1 MRDENR
7 GMNQAALAG
16 KRIIDLTRV
25 VAGPFCTQML
35 ADHGAE
41 VIKVE
46 PPQGDETR
54 KLGPPFV
61 DGTAAYFDGLNR
73 NKLGISLDLSRTQG
87 REALLRLLPDA
98 DVLVE
103 NFLPGTMEKW
113 GLGYDTVL
121 APRFPRLVYCRISG
135 FGTTGP
141 LGNLPGYDAVLQAMC
156 GLMSVNGD
164 DASGPTRVGVPIIDL
179 ATGLSAAFGILLAL
193 SERER
198 SGRGQLV
205 DCSLYD
211 TAMSLLHPHAAN
223 WFASGVTPTLTGS
236 AHPSISPYEKFAARG
251 AEIFLGVVN
260 DGQFAKLCRCIG
272 REDLLADPR
281 FSRNGPRLEHRAQ
294 LRLELEK
301 ALAQEEA
308 GPLCERLM
316 AAGVPAGP
324 VNSVPQALQQAHTL
338 ARDMVVEKDG
348 YRGLG
353 LAVKLG
359 RTPGNVR
366 RTPPRFGA
374 DTREVLRAAGV
385 SEEQIRTL
393 TGE

>member
-1 MRDENR
+1 MDV
-7 GMNQAALAG
+7 GALAG
-16 KRIIDLTRV
+16 KRIVDLTRV

-41 VIKVE
+41 VIKIE
-46 PPQGDETR
+46 SPQGDETR

-61 DGTAAYFDGLNR
+61 DGTAAYFTGLNR
-73 NKLGISLDLSRTQG
+73 NKLGLSLDLG
-87 REALLRLLPDA
+87 RPEARDALLRLLQDA

-113 GLGYDTVL
+113 GLSYDAVL

-164 DASGPTRVGVPIIDL
+164 ERSGATRVGVPIIDL

-211 TAMSLLHPHAAN
+211 TAMALLHPHAAN
-223 WFASGVTPTLTGS
+223 WFASGVTPKLTGS
-236 AHPSISPYEKFAARG
+236 AHPSISPYEKFATG
-251 AEIFLGVVN
+251 TGELFLGVVN
-260 DGQFAKLCRCIG
+260 DGQFAKLCRFIG
-272 REDLLADPR
+272 RADLPEDPR
-281 FSRNGPRLEHRAQ
+281 SSRNGPRLENRAQ
-294 LRLELEK
+294 LRKELET
-301 ALAQEEA
+301 ALAKEDA

-324 VNSVPQALQQAHTL
+324 VHSVPQALQHAHTA

-359 RTPGNVR
+359 RTPGSVR
-366 RTPPRFGA
+366 RAPPRFGA
-374 DTREVLRAAGV
+374 DTRAVLLAAGL
-385 SEEQIRTL
+385 SEAEIRKL
-393 TGE
+393 DRD

>member
-1 MRDENR
+1 MS
-7 GMNQAALAG
+7 AALAG
-16 KRIIDLTRV
+16 KRIVDLTRV

-41 VIKVE
+41 VLKIE

-61 DGTAAYFDGLNR
+61 DGTAAYFTGLNR
-73 NKLGISLDLSRTQG
+73 NKLGLSLDLSRPEA
-87 REALLRLLPDA
+87 RDALLHLLRDA
-98 DVLVE
+98 DVLIE

-113 GLGYDTVL
+113 GLSYDAVL

-164 DASGPTRVGVPIIDL
+164 EASGPTRVGVPIIDL
-179 ATGLSAAFGILLAL
+179 ATGLSAAVGILLAL

-211 TAMSLLHPHAAN
+211 TAMALLHPHAAN
-223 WFASGVTPTLTGS
+223 WFASGITPKLTGS
-236 AHPSISPYEKFAARG
+236 AHPSISPYEKFMTG
-251 AEIFLGVVN
+251 TGEMFLGVVN
-260 DGQFAKLCRCIG
+260 DGQFAKLCRFLG
-272 REDLLADPR
+272 REDLLTR
-281 FSRNGPRLEHRAQ
+281 FSRNAPRLENRAE
-294 LRLELEK
+294 LRAELEK
-301 ALAQEEA
+301 SLAKEDA

-324 VNSVPQALQQAHTL
+324 VHSVPQALQHPHTA

-353 LAVKLG
+353 IAVKLS
-359 RTPGNVR
+359 RTPGSVR
-366 RTPPRFGA
+366 RAPPRFGA
-374 DTREVLRAAGV
+374 DTRAVLLAAGL
-385 SEEQIRTL
+385 SEDEIRKL
-393 TGE
+393 DRD

>member
-1 MRDENR
+1 MT
-7 GMNQAALAG
+7 ALAG
-16 KRIIDLTRV
+16 KRIVDLTRV

-61 DGTAAYFDGLNR
+61 DDTAAYFTGLNR
-73 NKLGISLDLSRTQG
+73 NKLGVSLDLSRPEG
-87 REALLRLLPDA
+87 HEALLRLLRDA
-98 DVLVE
+98 DVLIE

-113 GLGYDTVL
+113 GLGYDAVL

-164 DASGPTRVGVPIIDL
+164 EASGPTRVGVPIIDL
-179 ATGLSAAFGILLAL
+179 ATGLSCAFGILLAL

-223 WFASGVTPTLTGS
+223 WFASGVTPKLTGS
-236 AHPSISPYEKFAARG
+236 AHPSISPYEKFAARSG
-251 AEIFLGVVN
+251 EIFLGVVN

-272 REDLLADPR
+272 REDLLEDPR
-281 FSRNGPRLEHRAQ
+281 FARNGPRLENRVQ
-294 LRLELEK
+294 LRRELEK
-301 ALAQEEA
+301 ALAHEDA
-308 GPLCERLM
+308 DPLCERLM

-324 VNSVPQALQQAHTL
+324 VHSVPQALEHPHTV
-338 ARDMVVEKDG
+338 ARDMVIEKDG

-353 LAVKLG
+353 VAVKLG
-359 RTPGNVR
+359 RTPGSVR
-366 RTPPRFGA
+366 RAPPRFGA
-374 DTREVLRAAGV
+374 DTREVLRAAGL
-385 SEEQIRTL
+385 SEDEIRKL
-393 TGE
+393 ARE

>member
-1 MRDENR
+1 MS
-7 GMNQAALAG
+7 GALEG
-16 KRIIDLTRV
+16 KRIVDLTRV

-35 ADHGAE
+35 ADHGAL
-41 VIKVE
+41 VVKVE
-46 PPQGDETR
+46 SPQGDETR

-61 DGTAAYFDGLNR
+61 DGTAAYFTGLNR
-73 NKLGISLDLSRTQG
+73 NKLGLSLDLSRPEA
-87 REALLRLLPDA
+87 RNALLRLLQDA
-98 DVLVE
+98 DVLIE

-113 GLGYDTVL
+113 GLGYGAVL

-164 DASGPTRVGVPIIDL
+164 ERSGPTRVGVPIIDL

-211 TAMSLLHPHAAN
+211 TAMALLHPHAAN
-223 WFASGVTPTLTGS
+223 WFASGVTPKLTGS
-236 AHPSISPYEKFAARG
+236 AHPSISPYEKFATG
-251 AEIFLGVVN
+251 SGEMFLGVVN
-260 DGQFAKLCRCIG
+260 DGQFAKLCRFIG
-272 REDLLADPR
+272 RADLLEDPR
-281 FSRNGPRLEHRAQ
+281 FSRNAPRLENRAQ
-294 LRLELEK
+294 LRKELEK
-301 ALAQEEA
+301 ALAKEDA

-324 VNSVPQALQQAHTL
+324 VHSVPQALQHAHTL

-353 LAVKLG
+353 VAVKLG
-359 RTPGNVR
+359 RTPGSVR
-366 RTPPRFGA
+366 RAPPRLGA
-374 DTREVLRAAGV
+374 DTSEVLRGAGL
-385 SEEQIRTL
+385 SDEEIRKL
-393 TGE
+393 ARE

>member
-1 MRDENR
+1 MSA
-7 GMNQAALAG
+7 GALAG
-16 KRIIDLTRV
+16 KRIVDLTRV
-25 VAGPFCTQML
+25 VAGPLCTQML
-35 ADHGAE
+35 GDHGAE
-41 VIKVE
+41 VIKIE

-61 DGTAAYFDGLNR
+61 EGSAAYFGGLNR
-73 NKLGISLDLSRTQG
+73 NKLGLSLDLSRPEA
-87 REALLRLLPDA
+87 REALMRLLQDA
-98 DVLVE
+98 DVLIE

-113 GLGYDTVL
+113 GLGYDAVL

-164 DASGPTRVGVPIIDL
+164 DNSGPTRVGVPIIDL

-198 SGRGQLV
+198 SGSGQLV

-211 TAMSLLHPHAAN
+211 TAMALLHPHAAN
-223 WFASGVTPTLTGS
+223 WFASGVTPGLTGS
-236 AHPSISPYEKFAARG
+236 AHPSISPYEKFATG
-251 AEIFLGVVN
+251 TGEMFLGVVN
-260 DGQFAKLCRCIG
+260 DGQFAKLCRCIR

-281 FSRNGPRLEHRAQ
+281 FSSNGSRLQNRAQ
-294 LRLELEK
+294 LRKELEE
-301 ALAQEEA
+301 ALAKEDA
-308 GPLCERLM
+308 GPFCERLM

-324 VNSVPQALQQAHTL
+324 VNSVPQALQHPHTV
-338 ARDMVVEKDG
+338 AREMVVEKDA

-353 LAVKLG
+353 VPVKLG
-359 RTPGNVR
+359 RTPGSVR
-366 RTPPRFGA
+366 RPPPGFGA
-374 DTREVLRAAGV
+374 DTRKVLLAAGL
-385 SEEQIRTL
+385 SEEEIRKL
-393 TGE
+393 THE

>member
-1 MRDENR
+1 
-7 GMNQAALAG
+7 MNPGALAG
-16 KRIIDLTRV
+16 KRIVDLTRV

-61 DGTAAYFDGLNR
+61 GDTAAYFTGLNR
-73 NKLGISLDLSRTQG
+73 NKLGLSLDLSSPGG
-87 REALLRLLPDA
+87 RDALLRLLRDA
-98 DVLVE
+98 DVLIE

-113 GLGYDTVL
+113 ALGYDAVL

-164 DASGPTRVGVPIIDL
+164 EASGPTRVGVPIIDL

-223 WFASGVTPTLTGS
+223 WFASGVAPKLTGS

-251 AEIFLGVVN
+251 GEIFLGVVN

-272 REDLLADPR
+272 REDLLADAR
-281 FSRNGPRLEHRAQ
+281 FSRNGPRLENRTQ
-294 LRLELEK
+294 LRRELEQ
-301 ALAQEEA
+301 ALAREDA
-308 GPLCERLM
+308 DPLCERLM

-324 VNSVPQALQQAHTL
+324 VHSVPQALQHAHTE
-338 ARDMVVEKDG
+338 AREMVVGKDG

-353 LAVKLG
+353 VAVKLG
-359 RTPGNVR
+359 RTPGSVR
-366 RTPPRFGA
+366 RAPPRFGA
-374 DTREVLRAAGV
+374 DTREVLLAAGL
-385 SEEQIRTL
+385 SEEEIRKL
-393 TGE
+393 AGE

>member
-1 MRDENR
+1 
-7 GMNQAALAG
+7 
-16 KRIIDLTRV
+16 
-25 VAGPFCTQML
+25 ML

-41 VIKVE
+41 VLKIE

-61 DGTAAYFDGLNR
+61 EGTAAYFTGLNR
-73 NKLGISLDLSRTQG
+73 NKLGLSLDLTRPEA
-87 REALLRLLPDA
+87 REALLRLLQDA
-98 DVLVE
+98 DVLIE

-113 GLGYDTVL
+113 GLGYDAVL

-156 GLMSVNGD
+156 GMMSVNGD
-164 DASGPTRVGVPIIDL
+164 DSSGPTRVGVPIIDL
-179 ATGLSAAFGILLAL
+179 ATGLSCAFGIMLAL

-223 WFASGVTPTLTGS
+223 WFASGVTPKLTGS

-251 AEIFLGVVN
+251 GEIFLGVVN
-260 DGQFAKLCRCIG
+260 DGQFSKLCRCIG
-272 REDLLADPR
+272 REDLLEDPR
-281 FSRNGPRLEHRAQ
+281 FARNGPRLENRVQ
-294 LRLELEK
+294 LRRELEK
-301 ALAQEEA
+301 ALAHEEA
-308 GPLCERLM
+308 DPLCERLM

-324 VNSVPQALQQAHTL
+324 VHSVPQALQHPHTL

-353 LAVKLG
+353 IGVKLG
-359 RTPGNVR
+359 RTPGSVR
-366 RTPPRFGA
+366 RAPPRFGA
-374 DTREVLRAAGV
+374 DTRAVLLAAGL
-385 SEEQIRTL
+385 SEEEIRKL

>member
-1 MRDENR
+1 MS
-7 GMNQAALAG
+7 AALAG
-16 KRIIDLTRV
+16 KRIVDLTRV

-41 VIKVE
+41 VLKIE

-61 DGTAAYFDGLNR
+61 DGTAAYFTGLNR
-73 NKLGISLDLSRTQG
+73 NKLGLSLDLSRPEA
-87 REALLRLLPDA
+87 RDALLCLVRDA
-98 DVLVE
+98 DVLIE

-113 GLGYDTVL
+113 GLGYDAVL
-121 APRFPRLVYCRISG
+121 AARFPRLVYCRITG

-164 DASGPTRVGVPIIDL
+164 EASGPTRVGVPIIDL
-179 ATGLSAAFGILLAL
+179 ATGLSAAVGILLAL
-193 SERER
+193 TERER
-198 SGRGQLV
+198 SGRGQFV

-211 TAMSLLHPHAAN
+211 TAIALLHPHAAN
-223 WFASGVTPTLTGS
+223 WFASGVTPKLTGS
-236 AHPSISPYEKFAARG
+236 AHPSISPYEKFMTG
-251 AEIFLGVVN
+251 TGEMFLGVVN
-260 DGQFAKLCRCIG
+260 DGQFAKLCRFLG

-281 FSRNGPRLEHRAQ
+281 FSRNAPRLENRAE

-301 ALAQEEA
+301 ALAKEDA

-324 VNSVPQALQQAHTL
+324 VHSVPQALQHAHTA
-338 ARDMVVEKDG
+338 AREMAVEKDG

-353 LAVKLG
+353 IAVKLG
-359 RTPGNVR
+359 RTPGSVR
-366 RTPPRFGA
+366 RAPPRFGA
-374 DTREVLRAAGV
+374 DTRAVLLAAGL
-385 SEEQIRTL
+385 SEAEIRKL
-393 TGE
+393 GGE

>member
-1 MRDENR
+1 MS
-7 GMNQAALAG
+7 AALAG
-16 KRIIDLTRV
+16 KRIVDLTRV

-41 VIKVE
+41 VLKIE

-61 DGTAAYFDGLNR
+61 DGTAAYFTGLNR
-73 NKLGISLDLSRTQG
+73 NKLGLSLDLSRPEA
-87 REALLRLLPDA
+87 REALLRLLRDA
-98 DVLVE
+98 DVLIE

-113 GLGYDTVL
+113 GLGYDAVL

-164 DASGPTRVGVPIIDL
+164 EASGPTRVGVPIIDL
-179 ATGLSAAFGILLAL
+179 ATGLSAAVGILLAL

-211 TAMSLLHPHAAN
+211 TAMALLHPHAAN
-223 WFASGVTPTLTGS
+223 WFASGITPTLTGS
-236 AHPSISPYEKFAARG
+236 AHPSISPYEKFMTG
-251 AEIFLGVVN
+251 TGEMFLGVVN
-260 DGQFAKLCRCIG
+260 DGQFAKLCRFLG
-272 REDLLADPR
+272 REDLLAR
-281 FSRNGPRLEHRAQ
+281 FSRNAPRLENRAE
-294 LRLELEK
+294 LRAELDK
-301 ALAQEEA
+301 SLAKEDA

-324 VNSVPQALQQAHTL
+324 VHSVPQALQHPHTA
-338 ARDMVVEKDG
+338 ARDMAVEKDG

-353 LAVKLG
+353 IAVKLG
-359 RTPGNVR
+359 RTPGSVR
-366 RTPPRFGA
+366 RAPPRFGA
-374 DTREVLRAAGV
+374 DTRAVLLAAGL
-385 SEEQIRTL
+385 SEDEIRKL
-393 TGE
+393 DRE

>member
-1 MRDENR
+1 MS
-7 GMNQAALAG
+7 GALAG
-16 KRIIDLTRV
+16 KRIVDLTRV

-41 VIKVE
+41 VVKIE

-61 DGTAAYFDGLNR
+61 DGTAAYYAGLNR
-73 NKLGISLDLSRTQG
+73 NKLGISLDLSRPEA
-87 REALLRLLPDA
+87 REALLRLLQDA
-98 DVLVE
+98 DVLIE

-113 GLGYDTVL
+113 GLGYDAVL

-164 DASGPTRVGVPIIDL
+164 ERSGPTRVGVPIIDL

-193 SERER
+193 SECER

-211 TAMSLLHPHAAN
+211 TAMALLHPHAAN
-223 WFASGVTPTLTGS
+223 WFASGVTPKLTGS
-236 AHPSISPYEKFAARG
+236 AHPSISPYEKFSTFNG
-251 AEIFLGVVN
+251 EMFLGVVN
-260 DGQFAKLCRCIG
+260 DGQFARLCRFIG

-281 FSRNGPRLEHRAQ
+281 FSSNGSRLENRAQ
-294 LRLELEK
+294 LRKELEN
-301 ALAQEEA
+301 ALAEEDA

-324 VNSVPQALQQAHTL
+324 VHSVPQALQHAHTA
-338 ARDMVVEKDG
+338 ARQMVVEKDG

-353 LAVKLG
+353 IAVKLG
-359 RTPGNVR
+359 RTPGSVR
-366 RTPPRFGA
+366 RAPPGFGA
-374 DTREVLRAAGV
+374 DTREVLLAAGL
-385 SEEQIRTL
+385 SDAEIRRL
-393 TGE
+393 TRG

>member
-1 MRDENR
+1 MS
-7 GMNQAALAG
+7 GALEG
-16 KRIIDLTRV
+16 KRIVDLTRV

-35 ADHGAE
+35 ADHGAL
-41 VIKVE
+41 VVKVE
-46 PPQGDETR
+46 SPQGDETR

-61 DGTAAYFDGLNR
+61 DGTAAYFTGLNR
-73 NKLGISLDLSRTQG
+73 NKLGLSLDLSRPEA
-87 REALLRLLPDA
+87 RDALLRLLQDA
-98 DVLVE
+98 DVLIE

-113 GLGYDTVL
+113 GLGYGAVL

-164 DASGPTRVGVPIIDL
+164 ERSGPTRVGVPIIDL

-211 TAMSLLHPHAAN
+211 TAMALLHPHAAN
-223 WFASGVTPTLTGS
+223 WFASGVTPKLTGS
-236 AHPSISPYEKFAARG
+236 AHPSISPYEKFATG
-251 AEIFLGVVN
+251 SGEMFLGVVN
-260 DGQFAKLCRCIG
+260 DGQFAKLCRFIG
-272 REDLLADPR
+272 RADLLEDPR
-281 FSRNGPRLEHRAQ
+281 FSRNAPRLENRAQ
-294 LRLELEK
+294 LRKELEK
-301 ALAQEEA
+301 ALAKEDA

-324 VNSVPQALQQAHTL
+324 VHSVPQALQHAHTV

-353 LAVKLG
+353 VAVKLG
-359 RTPGNVR
+359 RTPGSVR
-366 RTPPRFGA
+366 RTPPRLGA
-374 DTREVLRAAGV
+374 DTSEVLRGAGL
-385 SEEQIRTL
+385 SDEEIRKL
-393 TGE
+393 ARE